1 MAMALSTRIS
11 FSAFVLLATVATAAF
26 LAVPVTG
33 SPGSQDAGQE
43 STPAKDPLETQLDE
57 VRTLSRNGLAK
68 ESMKAADILQQIPFD
83 KLTETQQDTWISLAR
98 DNALQLGDLGRLK
111 ALGEKQ
117 TTFPSDKIYEVL
129 LACGKLT
136 RAQVDESKK
145 ILAAINTDELNP
157 REERRFFALQAKIA
171 RLEGN
176 AEAEREAIEKMIGH
190 LPCWTESRCQSCHND
205 LKNPDRMTSVS
216 FKDLWFGE
224 RYSEL
229 LKSKGDADAVR
240 QKAEECLQKDA
251 TDVLS
256 LVQLGYALKSLGDDD
271 GAKKAFQ
278 QIPFSKESGNDLSS
292 PRMLFAFP

>member
-1 MAMALSTRIS
+1 MSLSTRVS
-11 FSAFVLLATVATAAF
+11 FSGFVLLSTLATAA
-26 LAVPVTG
+26 LLVVPVTG
-33 SPGSQDAGQE
+33 STELQDAGQE

-57 VRTLSRNGLAK
+57 VRTLSRNGLSEEAK
-68 ESMKAADILQQIPFD
+68 KAADILQQIPFD

-111 ALGEKQ
+111 ELGEKQ

-129 LACGKLT
+129 LAYGKLT
-136 RAQVDESKK
+136 RAEVDESKK

-157 REERRFFALQAKIA
+157 REERRVFALQAKIA

-190 LPCWTESRCQSCHND
+190 LPYWTESRCQACHND

-229 LKSKGDADAVR
+229 MKSKGDADAVR
-240 QKAEECLQKDA
+240 QKAEERLGKDPA
-251 TDVLS
+251 DILS
-256 LVQLGYALKSLGDDD
+256 LVQLGYALKSLGDHD
-271 GAKKAFQ
+271 GAQKAFQ
-278 QIPFSKESGNDLSS
+278 RISFSKESGNDLSS
-292 PRMLFAFP
+292 PRMLFSFP